1 MTPDAAF
8 LTYVARLAD
17 EAPGVLT
24 HALATG
30 GQYADLFYEHTVHHG
45 VTWYQDARRG
55 AVKRP
60 VQVQAPQ
67 VFDGVG
73 IRVLGAKRMGFA
85 ATDERAP
92 QSLDGAASEA
102 AAELGRTG
110 AAREALPITTHALLL
125 DLPPDAPDAIAA
137 SEKAALVQAAA
148 EAAFSFEEVRTVRVA
163 YHDRVRR
170 AAVATSEGVL
180 RASASMLMGLRV
192 EVTLAS
198 GGGSVTAHAVG
209 GTTGGFGHFFAHPP
223 EHLARRAVERARHLL
238 GAKPLPA
245 GTMPV
250 VLAAGWCGVWLHEA
264 VGHHLEADTVA
275 AGGSPFAGS
284 RGQRI
289 AAETI
294 TLIDDTTHEGGRG
307 TYPFDDEGTP
317 ACRTTLIENGVLRS
331 FLTDR
336 RTAKPPALPRTGNAR
351 RQDYRHA
358 PLPRMTNLLLLP
370 GPTDPADLIADV
382 ADGLYV
388 QDVGHGVVQPGG
400 GFAFEVLE
408 GYRIEQG
415 RLGAPVAGARLVGT
429 GPEVLGGVVG
439 VGRDFEV
446 DAARGL
452 CKKAGQVVP
461 VSVGMP
467 TVLVGAME
475 VVG

>member
-8 LTYVARLAD
+8 LTHVARLAGD
-17 EAPGVLT
+17 APGVLT

-30 GQYADLFYEHTVHHG
+30 GRYADLFYEHTVQHQA
-45 VTWYQDARRG
+45 TWHQDAHRA

-60 VQVQAPQ
+60 VQVSR
-67 VFDGVG
+67 VLEGVG
-73 IRVLGAKRMGFA
+73 IRVLGAAQTGFS
-85 ATDERAP
+85 ATDDCSPRLLA
-92 QSLDGAASEA
+92 LVADEA
-102 AAELGRTG
+102 AAQLGEAD
-110 AAREALPITTHALLL
+110 AAREASPITTHSILL
-125 DLPPDAPDAIAA
+125 DLPADAPDAIAA

-148 EAAFSFEEVRTVRVA
+148 EAAFSFDEVRAVTVA

-180 RASASMLMGLRV
+180 RATASMLMGLRV

-198 GGGSVTAHAVG
+198 DEGPVIAHVVA

-223 EHLARRAVERARHLL
+223 EHLARQAVERALRLIE
-238 GAKPLPA
+238 AKPPAA

-250 VLAAGWCGVWLHEA
+250 VLAAGWGGVWLHEA
-264 VGHHLEADTVA
+264 VGHHLEADTVL
-275 AGGSPFAGS
+275 AGRSPFAES
-284 RGQRI
+284 RGRRI

-294 TLIDDTTHEGGRG
+294 TLVDDAAHAGGRG
-307 TYPFDDEGTP
+307 TYPFDDEATP
-317 ACRTTLIENGVLRS
+317 ARRTTLIENGILRG

-336 RTAKPPALPRTGNAR
+336 RTAEPLALPRTGNAR

-370 GPTDPADLIADV
+370 GDTDPADLIADV

-388 QDVGHGVVQPGG
+388 QAVGHGVAQPGG

-408 GYRIEQG
+408 GNRIEQG

-429 GPEVLGGVVG
+429 GPEVLAAVVG
-439 VGRDFEV
+439 VGHDLQV
-446 DAARGL
+446 DTARGL
-452 CKKAGQVVP
+452 CKKAGQVVS

-467 TVLVGAME
+467 TVLVGAMKVE
-475 VVG
+475 RL

>member
-8 LTYVARLAD
+8 LTHVARLAD

-30 GQYADLFYEHTVHHG
+30 GRYADLFYEHTVHHG
-45 VTWYQDARRG
+45 ATWHQDVRRAG
-55 AVKRP
+55 VKRP

-67 VFDGVG
+67 VFGGVG
-73 IRVLGAKRMGFA
+73 IRVLRAEQIGFL
-85 ATDERAP
+85 ATDGRAP
-92 QSLDGAASEA
+92 QPLAPMADEA
-102 AAELGRTG
+102 AAQLDRAG
-110 AAREALPITTHALLL
+110 AAREAPPITTHSILL
-125 DLPPDAPDAIAA
+125 DLPADAPDVIAA
-137 SEKAALVQAAA
+137 SEKVALVQAAA
-148 EAAFSFEEVRTVRVA
+148 EAAFSFDEVRAVTVA

-170 AAVATSEGVL
+170 TAVATSDGVL

-198 GGGSVTAHAVG
+198 GGGSVTAHAVA

-223 EHLARRAVERARHLL
+223 EHLARQAVERARRLID
-238 GAKPLPA
+238 AKPLDA

-250 VLAAGWCGVWLHEA
+250 VLAAGWGGVWLHEA
-264 VGHHLEADTVA
+264 VGHHLEADTVM
-275 AGGSPFAGS
+275 AGRSPFAGN

-289 AAETI
+289 AAETV
-294 TLIDDTTHEGGRG
+294 TLVDDATHAGGRG

-317 ACRTTLIENGVLRS
+317 ASRTTLIENGVLRG

-336 RTAKPPALPRTGNAR
+336 RTAEHLSLPHTGNAR

-370 GPTDPADLIADV
+370 GTTDPADLIADV

-388 QDVGHGVVQPGG
+388 QAVGHGVAQPGG
-400 GFAFEVLE
+400 GFAFDVLE
-408 GYRIEQG
+408 GCRIEQG
-415 RLGAPVAGARLVGT
+415 RLGAPVAGMRLVGT
-429 GPEVLGGVVG
+429 GPEVLAAVVG
-439 VGRDFEV
+439 VGHDLQV
-446 DAARGL
+446 DTARGL

-475 VVG
+475 VVV